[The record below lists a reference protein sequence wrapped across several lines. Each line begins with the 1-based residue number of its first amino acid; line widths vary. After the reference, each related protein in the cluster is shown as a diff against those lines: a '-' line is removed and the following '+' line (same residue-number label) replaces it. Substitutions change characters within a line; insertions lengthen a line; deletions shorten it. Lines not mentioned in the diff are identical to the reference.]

1 MKVSLVGGVRE
12 SALRAALGA
21 AFRSAAPG
29 EHQLHERNKL
39 AWVALPDATDA
50 TLAAVQSAL
59 GDTLTILEVNV
70 GEKSTATKRTLPA
83 GKPVDLSKTA
93 KEILD
98 QWGPIDPESGV
109 SEADRARDV
118 ALALAEDIQPPPPPA
133 AVPTG
138 KGGGMPLK
146 RKGTGGPREKPMHA
160 VWAEALIEHLT
171 RSEGIE
177 LSGDPPIGRVAGLL
191 MKYDIDGALPAD
203 FGTTLLDFLVDDE
216 AIEEVFADEDAL
228 LAISRNTRPAR

>member
-12 SALRAALGA
+12 AALRSALSTA
-21 AFRSAAPG
+21 SPG
-29 EHQLHERNKL
+29 EHQLHDRNKL
-39 AWVALPDATDA
+39 AWVALPDATEA
-50 TLAAVQSAL
+50 TLSALQAAL
-59 GDTLTILEVNV
+59 GDTLTILDVNV

-83 GKPVDLSKTA
+83 QKPVDLSKTA
-93 KEILD
+93 NEILTS
-98 QWGPIDPESGV
+98 WGAFDPEAGV
-109 SEADRARDV
+109 TEADRARDL

-160 VWAEALIEHLT
+160 VWAEALLDHLT

-177 LSGDPPIGRVAGLL
+177 LGGDPPVGRIAGLL
-191 MKYDIDGALPAD
+191 MKYDIDNTLPAD
-203 FGTTLLDFLVDDE
+203 FGTTLLDFLVDDSTV
-216 AIEEVFADEDAL
+216 EEVFADEDAL
-228 LAISRNTRPAR
+228 LTIARNTRPK

>member
-12 SALRAALGA
+12 AALRPALA
-21 AFRSAAPG
+21 TASPG
-29 EHQLHERNKL
+29 EHQFHDRNKL
-39 AWVALPDATDA
+39 AWVALADATDA
-50 TLAAVQSAL
+50 TLSAIASAAGTAITV
-59 GDTLTILEVNV
+59 LEVNL
-70 GEKSTATKRTLPA
+70 GDKSTASKRVLP
-83 GKPVDLSKTA
+83 GKDKPVDLSKTA
-93 KEILD
+93 NEILD

-109 SEADRARDV
+109 SDADRARDV

-160 VWAEALIEHLT
+160 VWAEAMIEHLT

-177 LSGDPPIGRVAGLL
+177 LGGDAPIGRLAGLL
-191 MKYDIDGALPAD
+191 MKHDIDNTLPAN
-203 FGTTLLDFLVDDE
+203 FGTTLLDFLVDDPS
-216 AIEEVFADEDAL
+216 IEEVFADEDAL
-228 LAISRNTRPAR
+228 AAIARNTRPKQ